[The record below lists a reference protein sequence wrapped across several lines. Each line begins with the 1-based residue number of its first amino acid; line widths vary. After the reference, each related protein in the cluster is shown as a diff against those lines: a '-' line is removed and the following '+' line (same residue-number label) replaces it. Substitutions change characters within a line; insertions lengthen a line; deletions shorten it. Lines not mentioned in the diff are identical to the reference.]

1 MDRVEKLAELLK
13 KTNKMR
19 SKYLAKRLLESD
31 EKRNHIKNNLLEKE
45 CYRLLLSLV
54 TDDVKDEL
62 LRLDAIIK
70 IIIGRIKNDL
80 WKWNGSSFIYAY
92 NSSKKITRIR
102 SGFQGGISLEEQGF
116 IEENE
121 EGLAVLNDLLNEKED
136 LLSNTIPLKD
146 EKDRELVMALI
157 DYIVN
162 SRNES
167 KAKMK

>member
-1 MDRVEKLAELLK
+1 MDKVEKLAELLK

-19 SKYLAKRLLESD
+19 SKYLAKRLLEND
-31 EKRNHIKNNLLEKE
+31 EKRNRVKNNLLEKE

-62 LRLDAIIK
+62 LRLDTIIK
-70 IIIGRIKNDL
+70 IIIERIKNDL
-80 WKWNGSSFIYAY
+80 WKWDGSSFIYTY

-116 IEENE
+116 IEDNE
-121 EGLAVLNDLLNEKED
+121 EGLVVLNNLLNEKED

-157 DYIVN
+157 DYMDN
-162 SRNES
+162 SKKEV
-167 KAKMK
+167 KAKIK